1 MSLPGVGNIVRSSM
15 LDPSEWHLQWDFG
28 ASGAV
33 TLDGAESDQD
43 ERVLTP
49 VADGGT
55 GLVTIRFPK
64 CRRVR
69 VIHVSVEAPTGG
81 TSETRA
87 SLADIDAEGGSATFR
102 VLDYAGALA
111 DPPDGAIGR
120 CYLELEAN

>member
-1 MSLPGVGNIVRSSM
+1 MSLPGVGNIVRAST
-15 LDPSEWHLQWDFG
+15 LDPSNWHLQWAFG

-33 TLDGAESDQD
+33 TLTAAQSDQD
-43 ERVLTP
+43 ERVATP
-49 VADGGT
+49 VADAGT

-69 VIHVSVEAPTGG
+69 IIHVSVEAPTGG

-87 SLADIDAEGGSATFR
+87 SLADIDAEAGSATFR
-102 VLDYAGALA
+102 VLDYAGDLA